1 MAART
6 ALDMRPRACA
16 ERPAG
21 SGERAVRRAGRAV
34 RLKRRRALDDMT
46 TMADAP
52 STPVSGTLPDDRFR
66 ALVEDLPAISYIADF
81 TGAFTLRYVSPQIE
95 SVLGFTPEDWLADD
109 EAWVL
114 ALHPEDRE
122 RIVAEAE
129 ACIAAEQP
137 FDFEYRMID
146 RGGRIVWIWEKT
158 SIQVDAEG
166 RPHAVNGV
174 MLDVTELRRTQE
186 ALLHEADRRASERAR
201 FEAALKRQADEHRH
215 HALHDELTGLPN
227 RRSLY
232 ERLNEKME
240 TTRPADGFALLLV
253 DLDRFKEVNDVLGH
267 QSGDELLCQVAGR
280 FGREVREQDLLARL
294 GGDEFAVLVS
304 GRNGAEAGLEIAR
317 RLSDALDREFIL
329 SGVPVHVEA
338 SIGIARFPH
347 DGRDATALLRCAD
360 SAMYAAKDLSTE
372 LELFDGDRDHHSP
385 TRLKRL
391 GELRQALTRGELV
404 LHYQPKLRLGTGS
417 VVGVEA
423 LVRWLHPDQGLLPP
437 GEFVPLAEQTGLIKP
452 LTSFVLRESLEQLA
466 AWHRAGHDLTIA
478 VNVSERSL
486 LDPEFPA
493 EVARVLRAHRHP
505 GGAARARDHRGDD
518 HGRPGA
524 RRRRAA
530 APGRARRLAVPR
542 RLRDGLL
549 VTEPPARAADR
560 RDQDRSLVR
569 RAHRGRRARR
579 GDHALHHRAGPQ
591 PRLLGRRRGPG
602 DRRGAGLRRRPGLR
616 HRAGLPH
623 RPPARRRLTHR
634 VADGAR
640 RGLSRAAAPI

>member
-1 MAART
+1 MA
-6 ALDMRPRACA
+6 
-16 ERPAG
+16 E
-21 SGERAVRRAGRAV
+21 
-34 RLKRRRALDDMT
+34 
-46 TMADAP
+46 AP

-95 SVLGFTPEDWLADD
+95 SVLGFTPDDWLADE

-129 ACIAAEQP
+129 ACIAAERP
-137 FDFEYRMID
+137 FDFEYRMNALD
-146 RGGRIVWIWEKT
+146 GRVVWIWEKT
-158 SIQVDAEG
+158 SIQHDAEG

-186 ALLHEADRRASERAR
+186 ALLHEAERRAGERAR

-240 TTRPADGFALLLV
+240 TTHLADGFALLLV

-267 QSGDELLCQVAGR
+267 QSGDDLLCQVAGR
-280 FGREVREQDLLARL
+280 FGREVRDEDLLARL

-317 RLSDALDREFIL
+317 RLSDALDREFVL

-347 DGRDATALLRCAD
+347 DGRDATSLLRCAD

-372 LELFDGDRDHHSP
+372 LELFDGDRDNHSP

-423 LVRWLHPDQGLLPP
+423 LVRWLHPEQGLLPP

-452 LTSFVLRESLEQLA
+452 LTSFMLRESLEQLA
-466 AWHRAGHDLTIA
+466 TWRRAGHDLTIA

-486 LDPEFPA
+486 LDPQFPA
-493 EVARVLRAHRHP
+493 EVARALRGTGIPAERLELEITEGTIMADPERAAGVLRRLDALGVSLSLDDFGTGYSSLSRLRELP
-505 GGAARARDHRGDD
+505 IDEIKIDRSFAARIEADERDVAIMRSAIELGHNLGCSVVAEGLETAEALDCVTALGCDTGQGFHIARPLD
-518 HGRPGA
+518 
-524 RRRRAA
+524 
-530 APGRARRLAVPR
+530 AVS
-542 RLRDGLL
+542 L
-549 VTEPPARAADR
+549 TEWLTARAA
-560 RDQDRSLVR
+560 
-569 RAHRGRRARR
+569 G
-579 GDHALHHRAGPQ
+579 
-591 PRLLGRRRGPG
+591 
-602 DRRGAGLRRRPGLR
+602 
-616 HRAGLPH
+616 
-623 RPPARRRLTHR
+623 
-634 VADGAR
+634 
-640 RGLSRAAAPI
+640 

>member
-1 MAART
+1 M
-6 ALDMRPRACA
+6 
-16 ERPAG
+16 
-21 SGERAVRRAGRAV
+21 
-34 RLKRRRALDDMT
+34 DDMT
-46 TMADAP
+46 SMADAP

-66 ALVEDLPAISYIADF
+66 ALVEDLPAISYLADF

-95 SVLGFTPEDWLADD
+95 SVLGFSPEDWIADE
-109 EAWVL
+109 EACVL
-114 ALHPEDRE
+114 ALHPQDRE

-129 ACIAAEQP
+129 ACIAAELP
-137 FDFEYRMID
+137 FDFEYRMIAAD
-146 RGGRIVWIWEKT
+146 GRVLWIWEKT
-158 SIQVDAEG
+158 SIQRDAEG

-174 MLDVTELRRTQE
+174 MLDVTELRSTQE
-186 ALLHEADRRASERAR
+186 ALLHEAERRASDREK
-201 FEAALKRQADEHRH
+201 FEVALKRQAEMQRH

-227 RRSLY
+227 RRNLY
-232 ERLNEKME
+232 EHLNEKME
-240 TTRPADGFALLLV
+240 TTRLADGFALLLV

-267 QSGDELLCQVAGR
+267 QSGDDLLCQVAER
-280 FGREVREQDLLARL
+280 FGREVREEDLLARL

-317 RLSDALDREFIL
+317 RLSDALDREFLL

-391 GELRQALTRGELV
+391 GELRQALTRDELV
-404 LHYQPKLRLGTGS
+404 LHYQPKLRLGTGN

-452 LTSFVLRESLEQLA
+452 LTSFVLRTSLEQLA
-466 AWHRAGHDLTIA
+466 VWRRAGHDLTIA

-493 EVARVLRAHRHP
+493 EVAHVLRGTGIPSDRLELEITEGTIMADPERAAGVLRRLDALGVSLSLDDFGTGYSSLSRLRELP
-505 GGAARARDHRGDD
+505 IDEIKIDRSFAARIEADERDVAIMRSTIELGHNLGCSVVAEGLETAEALDCVAALGCDTGQGFHIARPLDAASLTEWLAARD
-518 HGRPGA
+518 
-524 RRRRAA
+524 AA
-530 APGRARRLAVPR
+530 
-542 RLRDGLL
+542 
-549 VTEPPARAADR
+549 
-560 RDQDRSLVR
+560 
-569 RAHRGRRARR
+569 
-579 GDHALHHRAGPQ
+579 
-591 PRLLGRRRGPG
+591 
-602 DRRGAGLRRRPGLR
+602 
-616 HRAGLPH
+616 
-623 RPPARRRLTHR
+623 
-634 VADGAR
+634 
-640 RGLSRAAAPI
+640 